1 MNICNRPTNIFTASI
16 RCFIRFSSNNGY
28 TLVETKERERL
39 PERSGGGENRPNEAT
54 QSRVAF
60 YLGEQCTSRI
70 RAVKTAK

>member
-1 MNICNRPTNIFTASI
+1 MNICNRPTNIFTDSI

-28 TLVETKERERL
+28 MIVETREREQL
-39 PERSGGGENRPNEAT
+39 QERSGGGEHRPDEAT